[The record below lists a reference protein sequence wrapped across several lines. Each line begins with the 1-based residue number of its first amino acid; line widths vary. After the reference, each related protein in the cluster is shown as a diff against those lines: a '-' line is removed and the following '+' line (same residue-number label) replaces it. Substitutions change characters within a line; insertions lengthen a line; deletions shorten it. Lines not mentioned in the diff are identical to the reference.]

1 MRAVRRTPEPVP
13 AAYRAWSAEAGEA
26 GLRHALAAAFGDA
39 DARWKHTHL
48 PLFDPAQRRGPALPA
63 VTDPAALYASLHRT
77 RRASGAYYTPAP
89 VVDAVVSL
97 VWDGRG
103 DVHDPACG
111 AGAFLLG
118 AVRALPTDARPAFV
132 TTQLSGT
139 DIDPLA
145 VALAQ
150 AQLAIAADLNAAECQ
165 QLVARIT
172 VADALRTPLPNVE
185 TILTNPP
192 FLTRLRALTAV
203 DGELATQLKARLGNA
218 VGPYTD
224 VSVVFL
230 LDCLRAATRRVGI
243 VLPASA
249 CATRDAAA
257 ARAACPAPTFAWT
270 LPKGCF
276 ADVGVPLVA
285 LGFVRDAPTPT
296 RRYAHLPPQR
306 VGVEAEPEGAAWNTL
321 LVTEGSPPWSPC
333 VVAGTLGDVASIE
346 ADFRDE
352 YYALL
357 GHVKEGGPGTRV
369 ITSGLIDIGCFT
381 WGQRPARIHK
391 ESWLR
396 PTVPTHAL
404 HPRQASRTR
413 PRVLVATQ
421 TKVLEAAAD
430 LDCQYVGLTP
440 VLTITPETW
449 SLAAV
454 LAVCIAPP
462 VSAWAQ
468 RESAGSGLA
477 LDAVKLS
484 AAQLRRAPLPATVPD
499 DAIVAA
505 QAVIDGNADAVDTLA
520 ALMNAAYGAPDSVL
534 DWWRKAARRSERG

>member
-1 MRAVRRTPEPVP
+1 MRRAPEPLP
-13 AAYRAWSAEAGEA
+13 APYRAWFAEAGRA
-26 GLRHALAAAFGDA
+26 GLPHALASAFGDA
-39 DARWKHTHL
+39 DARWRHTQL
-48 PLFDPAQRRGPALPA
+48 PLFDPTTRRGPALPPVA
-63 VTDPAALYASLHRT
+63 DPGALYTALHPD
-77 RRASGAYYTPAP
+77 RRASGAYYTPAA
-89 VVDAVVSL
+89 VVDAVVAL
-97 VWDGRG
+97 AWDGAG
-103 DVHDPACG
+103 AVHDPACG

-118 AVRALPTDARPAFV
+118 ALRTLPASERAAFA
-132 TTQLSGT
+132 TTRLSGT

-150 AQLAIAADLNAAECQ
+150 AQVAVAAELGLVDCQ
-165 QLVARIT
+165 KLRSRIT
-172 VADALRTPLPNVE
+172 VSDALHQPAPTVD

-192 FLTRLRALTAV
+192 FLTRLRTLTAV
-203 DGELATQLKARLGNA
+203 DAALATQLKARFGKS

-230 LDCLRAATRRVGI
+230 LDCVRAATRRVGI

-257 ARAACPAPTFAWT
+257 ARAACPAPSFVWT

-285 LGFVRDAPTPT
+285 LGFVRDAEGPT
-296 RRYAHLPPQR
+296 RRYAFLPPR
-306 VGVEAEPEGAAWNTL
+306 LVSTEAVAPEAAWNAL
-321 LVTEGSPPWSPC
+321 LVTEGGPTWCPPAAS
-333 VVAGTLGDVASIE
+333 GTLGDVASIE

-352 YYALL
+352 FYALQ
-357 GHVKEGGPGTRV
+357 GHIVEDGPGLRV
-369 ITSGLIDIGCFT
+369 ITSGLIDVGEFT
-381 WGQRPARIHK
+381 WGERPARIHK
-391 ESWLR
+391 RTWLR
-396 PTVPTHAL
+396 PTAPFEAL
-404 HPRQASRTR
+404 HPRQAARIR

-430 LDCQYVGLTP
+430 PDCRCVGLTP
-440 VLTITPETW
+440 VLTVTPESW

-454 LAVCIAPP
+454 FAVLVSPP

-484 AAQLRRAPLPATVPD
+484 ASQLRRAPLPPTIPD
-499 DAIVAA
+499 EAIAAA
-505 QAVIDGNADAVDTLA
+505 QAVIDGDRSALAPLA
-520 ALMNAAYGAPDSVL
+520 ALMNAAYGAPDGVL
-534 DWWRKAARRSERG
+534 DWWRTAARRSGRG